1 MAKAKKRAKR
11 IPVWETLEQ
20 NHVRRMERGKYLE
33 RFVFPQKHD
42 LPRVDWEKLV
52 SDRRKHDAHS
62 GSDEH
67 YQPYYDVL
75 RYLRI
80 KRILT
85 TPGTPGDY
93 FLLGSGMDLS
103 PGTEYGTTMHFVR
116 KEDAEE
122 YAAAEF
128 GRKRYNLFLCKNLK
142 KI

>member
-1 MAKAKKRAKR
+1 MAKTKKRLR
-11 IPVWETLEQ
+11 IIPVLEVLEK
-20 NHVRRMERGKYLE
+20 NHVTKMEKGKYLE
-33 RFVFPQKHD
+33 RFVFPQEHD
-42 LPRVDWEKLV
+42 LPRVNWKKLV
-52 SDRRKHDAHS
+52 SDRRKHDAYS

-67 YQPYYDVL
+67 YQPYSDVL

-80 KRILT
+80 KGILT
-85 TPGTPGDY
+85 TPGTPGSY

-103 PGTEYGTTMHFVR
+103 PNTGHGATMHFVR
-116 KEDAEE
+116 EGDAEE